1 MESCLF
7 CRIVSGEVPARKVY
21 EDQDVLAFHDIN
33 PVAPFHVLVVPKVHV
48 SGASEDPDW
57 EVWGAVM
64 GGAVR
69 VAELLGVN
77 REGFRLVVNSGELAG
92 QTIPHLHVHVLAG
105 RRFNWPPG

>member
-7 CRIVSGEVPARKVY
+7 CRIVSGELPARRVY
-21 EDQDVLAFHDIN
+21 EDDAVLVFHDIN

-48 SGASEDPDW
+48 SCAGDDPDG
-57 EVWGAVM
+57 ELWGAVM
-64 GGAVR
+64 KGAVR
-69 VAELLGVN
+69 AAEMLGVS
-77 REGFRLVVNSGELAG
+77 REGFRLVVNSGEQAG